1 MDEAAPP
8 SDRLVGGKRKEK
20 RKKEERPPAG
30 NSEERQIQRGKKNKK
45 GIESKDVKE
54 VEKITRAISF
64 HRYFSLLFD
73 RMNGY

>member
-1 MDEAAPP
+1 MK
-8 SDRLVGGKRKEK
+8 RLLRVIDSSAERKKKGKEK
-20 RKKEERPPAG
+20 KKGRAATSGE
-30 NSEERQIQRGKKNKK
+30 QRGEKNKK

-54 VEKITRAISF
+54 EEKITRAISF